1 MRPVPKCVLDRSRPC
16 NSCVAADPRSCPY
29 PYLLGESDLGEPD
42 EEAETE
48 TGTAAP
54 EGVAAAPAR

>member
-1 MRPVPKCVLDRSRPC
+1 MRPAPKCVLDRSRPC

-42 EEAETE
+42 EEAEGE
-48 TGTAAP
+48 PAP
-54 EGVAAAPAR
+54 PENGAAAPAR